1 MKKSFFRSKALR
13 LSLVFSG
20 LIAALIIIFVVL
32 FALVIKKN
40 DRKRQS
46 NFLSHT
52 AESVKT
58 ILKNVGPDMV
68 TAVSYT
74 HLTLPT
80 KA

>member
-58 ILKNVGPDMV
+58 ILKN
-68 TAVSYT
+68 AEI
-74 HLTLPT
+74 T
-80 KA
+80 KLKREFLQVRLWD